1 MSFSHLPKD
10 LENILILLEEQKI
23 PLSEDTIEVLLKQKT
38 NKILNLHS
46 PKKELQ
52 FLINKRYIFNTTDS
66 KFSLDEKGKIYL
78 TNLKYEV
85 IRSKQD
91 KEALDIAKD
100 ANKISK
106 KALIKSDISNI
117 IAFVALVIAA
127 IALFKK

>member
-1 MSFSHLPKD
+1 MSFSRLPPN
-10 LENILILLEEQKI
+10 LENILILLEEQKT
-23 PLSEDTIEVLLKQKT
+23 PLSEDTIEVLLEQKT
-38 NKILNLHS
+38 NKILSLHS

-52 FLINKRYIFNTTDS
+52 SLIKNCYIFNTTDD
-66 KFSLDEKGKIYL
+66 KFSLDEKGKTYL

-85 IRSKQD
+85 IRLKQG
-91 KEALDIAKD
+91 KETLDIAKD

-106 KALIKSDISNI
+106 KALLKSDISNI